1 MREEQVGRRH
11 QLSGVRKLQD
21 GDVNVDGQS
30 KTTPAKIN
38 KYCNNNNGTI
48 FFSVYLQYISSQM
61 LLHMKSGKASLYHL

>member
-38 KYCNNNNGTI
+38 NYCNNNNGTI
-48 FFSVYLQYISSQM
+48 FFSQCVSTVYIIANVITYE
-61 LLHMKSGKASLYHL
+61 KW